1 MVKISHSI
9 WQAAW
14 RGSVVHLIHDT
25 DIFLNN
31 KNAVNFSDIIQS
43 DGFRWAQSK
52 WQIMKD

>member
-1 MVKISHSI
+1 MVKISHNI

-14 RGSVVHLIHDT
+14 RDSVVHLIDDT

-31 KNAVNFSDIIQS
+31 KNAVHFSDITQS